1 MKIKFYYLGFHKD
14 QLQVSFFL
22 TFFTND
28 LLLWIENAELHSF
41 SDDNTISCTEKSLE
55 EFIKNITSEPEKAV
69 QWFKEN
75 VMTINPDKL
84 QVIIIDRK
92 KQQNNPTYI
101 KINDRNINS
110 ENRVRLLGLEIG
122 SKLNFDKYI
131 TQLYQKGA
139 RQFNA
144 I

>member
-1 MKIKFYYLGFHKD
+1 M
-14 QLQVSFFL
+14 
-22 TFFTND
+22 
-28 LLLWIENAELHSF
+28 
-41 SDDNTISCTEKSLE
+41 
-55 EFIKNITSEPEKAV
+55 

-101 KINDRNINS
+101 KINDRNIIS

-122 SKLNFDKYI
+122 NKLNFDKHI